1 MSVFIDAL
9 ALALALVFVLEGLV
23 PLLWPGQWRRYVT
36 EMLKLRDGQL
46 RFFGLM
52 AVLIGL
58 VMVWWLR

>member
-1 MSVFIDAL
+1 MSDFSDALGLALGLVFI
-9 ALALALVFVLEGLV
+9 LEGLV

-52 AVLIGL
+52 AVLLGL
-58 VMVWWLR
+58 LMLWWMR